1 MIFEPHLLLQLSEK
15 RDKGQK
21 NIKKC
26 KTIVKPLVK
35 QIVGGRVNTRFTLE
49 GEKSDFYKS

>member
-15 RDKGQK
+15 RDKGEK
-21 NIKKC
+21 TIKKC

-35 QIVGGRVNTRFTLE
+35 QIVGG
-49 GEKSDFYKS
+49 G